1 MTPKLAS
8 QVQWDDRGLV
18 PAVVQDAA
26 DGRVL
31 MLAYMDREALAKTVE
46 TGFTHFHSRSRGV
59 LWKKGATS
67 GHVQKVREIRLDC
80 DGDTVLVKVDPAGP
94 ACHTGAPTCF
104 FRVARDGAP
113 ARLVRDEEAGTLYGE
128 LAALS
133 ATIQE
138 RRAAGDPDASYVAR
152 LFSQGRD
159 AILKK
164 VAEEAGEV
172 LLAAKG
178 GDPGALTREA
188 ADLLFHLLVA
198 LAEAG
203 VSPADVAAELRAR
216 RGVSGLVEKAAR
228 LKGPSRKRS
237 RKASQP
243 VARKGAGRTPK
254 KG

>member
-1 MTPKLAS
+1 VSANLDS
-8 QVQWDDRGLV
+8 QVKWDGRGLV
-18 PAVVQDAA
+18 PAVVQDVA

-31 MLAYMDREALAKTVE
+31 MLAYMDRESLAKTVE

-59 LWKKGATS
+59 LWKKGETS
-67 GHVQKVREIRLDC
+67 GHVQRVREIRLDC
-80 DGDTVLVKVDPAGP
+80 DGDTILVKVDQTGP

-104 FRVARDGAP
+104 FRVSENG

-128 LAALS
+128 LATLF

-138 RRAAGDPDASYVAR
+138 RRAAGDPEASYVAR
-152 LFSQGRD
+152 LFSKGRD

-172 LLAAKG
+172 LLAAKD
-178 GDPGALTREA
+178 GDPKAVTREA

-203 VSPADVAAELRAR
+203 VDPADVAAELRAR
-216 RGVSGLVEKAAR
+216 RGVSGLAEKA
-228 LKGPSRKRS
+228 SRA
-237 RKASQP
+237 KAAPKP
-243 VARKGAGRTPK
+243 VPK
-254 KG
+254 KTARTRKKG

>member
-1 MTPKLAS
+1 VSATLAS
-8 QVQWDDRGLV
+8 QVKWDDRGLV

-31 MLAYMDREALAKTVE
+31 MLAYMDRESLAKTVE

-59 LWKKGATS
+59 LWKKGETS
-67 GHVQKVREIRLDC
+67 GHVQRVREVRLDC
-80 DGDTVLVKVDPAGP
+80 DGDTVLVKVDQTGP

-104 FRVARDGAP
+104 FRVAEAGAE

-128 LAALS
+128 LAALF
-133 ATIQE
+133 ATIRE
-138 RRAAGDPDASYVAR
+138 RRAAGDPEASYVAQ
-152 LFSQGRD
+152 LFSKGRD
-159 AILKK
+159 HILKK

-178 GDPGALTREA
+178 GDPKAVTREA

-203 VSPADVAAELRAR
+203 VGPADVAAELRAR
-216 RGVSGLVEKAAR
+216 RGVSGLAEKA
-228 LKGPSRKRS
+228 SRPRAAAKKTAPKR
-237 RKASQP
+237 
-243 VARKGAGRTPK
+243 K